1 MKLGLVVFI
10 ISLFILISGIFI
22 LTSAQDDVHIVVDEK
37 ENIGEKAVIIM
48 EAPITNDASMPQ
60 RRVFMR
66 SENGNINIKDSGEAG
81 SERAERRSRRE
92 NKESF
97 QENQYQDKMQRE
109 SQMKDNVKNAESARK
124 MRESIQSSVKEQ
136 PKDMSA
142 NNIKQPV
149 GQMPPQPDGD
159 KLNQY
164 LKVIGE
170 KNLFLALGTI
180 KREEKAAYAVTAII
194 SNTSQESK
202 PKAIIEQMGANRS
215 FYVSEGDSLADMS
228 KVTDIKENQV
238 KVNRSG
244 EEMTLMLGIGTQGG
258 GKWQGGGGPPPDR
271 RDFQKEGQPSDVAK
285 PSFRAEG
292 AQMGGTPNLDNL
304 PPMVKKML
312 EDRGISIEE
321 LKNNPELQ
329 QKLRQEFMQRFGGR
343 GASGQ

>member
-1 MKLGLVVFI
+1 MRLKLGIFI
-10 ISLFILISGIFI
+10 NVIFMLTIGIYI

-37 ENIGEKAVIIM
+37 ENTRDKAVIIM
-48 EAPITNDASMPQ
+48 EAPMPNDGSEPQ
-60 RRVFMR
+60 RRVFMK
-66 SENGNINIKDSGEAG
+66 SENGNVIIIDSNNAVGER
-81 SERAERRSRRE
+81 SEKRSRRE
-92 NKESF
+92 NREAF
-97 QENQYQDKMQRE
+97 QENQYQDKMQKE
-109 SQMKDNVKNAESARK
+109 SQIKDNVKNAESARK
-124 MRESIQSSVKEQ
+124 MRESIQGSVKEQ

-149 GQMPPQPDGD
+149 GQMPSQSDGD

-170 KNLFLALGTI
+170 KNLFLVLGTV

-194 SNTSQESK
+194 SNTSQEPK
-202 PKAIIEQMGANRS
+202 PKAIIEQIGANKS
-215 FYVSEGDSLADMS
+215 FYVSEGDSLSDMS

-258 GKWQGGGGPPPDR
+258 GKWQGGGGPPPNR

-285 PSFRAEG
+285 PSFRSEG
-292 AQMGGTPNLDNL
+292 AQMGVPPNLDNL

-321 LKNNPELQ
+321 LKDNPELQ